1 MKEKFEFIYSTR
13 FWSLVIGAVSIYLK
27 TKGYIGEP
35 EMLLI
40 ATITGGFIG
49 IKTIDRVSEKIGSST
64 TTTTSISEA
73 ETTEE
78 PAKSET
84 TTIVK

>member
-64 TTTTSISEA
+64 TTTTNI
-73 ETTEE
+73 TGTEE
-78 PAKSET
+78 SET
-84 TTIVK
+84 IKTIEK